1 MVAAAV
7 RRRRIVMLAVAVM
20 RGRWR
25 GWGGGDGFSEGG
37 LEEVVSMWRR
47 GRGGGLVSVGGV
59 EEEDVAAK
67 RREKRQL
74 G

>member
-1 MVAAAV
+1 M
-7 RRRRIVMLAVAVM
+7 MLAVAVM

-37 LEEVVSMWRR
+37 LEEVVSIWRR
-47 GRGGGLVSVGGV
+47 EQGGGLGGVCGV
-59 EEEDVAAK
+59 EEEDVATR
-67 RREKRQL
+67 RREKRRL